1 MCYCPKYIRGDDIKS
16 HFDKKQVG
24 DVDEWQ
30 RNLDGDKIYF
40 QCLKEPNYFMKLM
53 SSYGTL
59 DWLDKKILRISSVMA

>member
-1 MCYCPKYIRGDDIKS
+1 M
-16 HFDKKQVG
+16 
-24 DVDEWQ
+24 DVWQ

-59 DWLDKKILRISSVMA
+59 DWLGKKILRISSVMA